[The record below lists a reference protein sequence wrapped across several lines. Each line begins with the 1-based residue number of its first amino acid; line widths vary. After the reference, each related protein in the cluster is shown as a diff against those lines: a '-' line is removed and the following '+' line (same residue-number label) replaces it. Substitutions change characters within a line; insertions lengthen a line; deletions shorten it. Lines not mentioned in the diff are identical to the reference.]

1 MNYEIP
7 KEIKS
12 KPRMVGLEMK
22 ELVILLT
29 GFFLVFTM
37 LKDMVHSVFIIP
49 FYIVSI
55 GLLLWLVMP
64 SKNNPAM
71 KNHKSIV
78 LLLKRD
84 KQVYHAMDHQNIINK
99 KFEDV
104 SGEKG
109 VK

>member
-1 MNYEIP
+1 MSYEIP
-7 KEIKS
+7 KEIRS

-37 LKDMVHSVFIIP
+37 LKDMVHSVFVIP

-84 KQVYHAMDHQNIINK
+84 KQIYHAMDHQNIINK
-99 KFEDV
+99 EFEDDV
-104 SGEKG
+104 SGGKG
-109 VK
+109 V